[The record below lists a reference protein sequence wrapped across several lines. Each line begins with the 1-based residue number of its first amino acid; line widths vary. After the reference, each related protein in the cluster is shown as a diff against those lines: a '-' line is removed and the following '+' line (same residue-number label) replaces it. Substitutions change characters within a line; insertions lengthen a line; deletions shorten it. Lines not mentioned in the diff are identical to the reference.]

1 MERSITTIRSI
12 LAYRSIR
19 PAALL
24 CGLLAL
30 FVAAPAAHAAKELLQ
45 VFVAEPYLELRTGP
59 GRGYPVTQVVG
70 RGESVEIVKRRTDW
84 LKVRTERGVEGWAAQ
99 RDMVKTLLGDGTLLA
114 IDLGDRAGFT
124 SHRWEAGC
132 MVGDF
137 DGANLVSGYL
147 AFSLTDHLKVD
158 LSPSQFLGVTS
169 NAASADRSGYTLDL
183 GLNHVCAPEW
193 RFSPFVTLGGGLFN
207 VSRDPQNPQAVDR
220 HDQSAYYGAGFR
232 FYLTRRFFVRGEY
245 KNRIVFTSRN
255 DNEELEEW
263 KVGLA
268 FFF

>member
-12 LAYRSIR
+12 LACRSID
-19 PAALL
+19 PAVLL
-24 CGLLAL
+24 CGLLLL
-30 FVAAPAAHAAKELLQ
+30 FVAAPLAHAAEDYLQ

-70 RGESVEIVKRRTDW
+70 RGASVLVLKRRTDW
-84 LKVRTERGVEGWAAQ
+84 LKVRTERGIEGWAAQ
-99 RDMVKTLLGDGTLLA
+99 RAMTKTLLADGTLLR
-114 IDLGDRAGFT
+114 IELGDRAGFT
-124 SHRWEAGC
+124 SHRWEAGG

-147 AFSLTDHLKVD
+147 AFSLNDHLKID

-169 NAASADRSGYTLDL
+169 NAAPADRSGYTLDI
-183 GLNHVCAPEW
+183 GLNHVFVPEW

-207 VSRDPQNPQAVDR
+207 VNDDPQNPQAVDR
-220 HDQSAYYGAGFR
+220 HDESAYYGMGFR

-245 KNRIVFTSRN
+245 KNRVVFTSRN

>member
-1 MERSITTIRSI
+1 MERSISTIRSI
-12 LAYRSIR
+12 LTCRSID
-19 PAALL
+19 AAVLL
-24 CGLLAL
+24 CGLLTL
-30 FVAAPAAHAAKELLQ
+30 FVAAPAAHAAKEYLQ

-59 GRGYPVTQVVG
+59 GRGYPVTQAVG
-70 RGESVEIVKRRTDW
+70 RGESVEILKRRTDW

-99 RDMVKTLLGDGTLLA
+99 RDMVKTLLADGSYLK

-124 SHRWEAGC
+124 SHRWEAGA
-132 MVGDF
+132 MLGDF

-147 AFSLTDHLKVD
+147 SFSLNDQLKID
-158 LSPSQFLGVTS
+158 FSPSQFLGVTS
-169 NAASADRSGYTLDL
+169 NATPADRSGYTLDI
-183 GLNHVCAPEW
+183 GLNHVFFPEW

-207 VSRDPQNPQAVDR
+207 VNEDPQNPQAVDR

-245 KNRIVFTSRN
+245 KNRVVFTSRN

>member
-1 MERSITTIRSI
+1 M
-12 LAYRSIR
+12 LV
-19 PAALL
+19 
-24 CGLLAL
+24 
-30 FVAAPAAHAAKELLQ
+30 VAAPAALAAKELLQ
-45 VFVAEPYLELRTGP
+45 VFVAEPFLELRTGP

-70 RGESVEIVKRRTDW
+70 RGESVRVIKRRTDW

-99 RDMVKTLLGDGTLLA
+99 EAMVQTLLGDGTRLQ

-124 SHRWEAGC
+124 SHRYEAGGF
-132 MVGDF
+132 VGEF
-137 DGANLVSGYL
+137 DGANLVSAYG
-147 AFSLTDHLKVD
+147 AVSLTDHLKVD
-158 LSPSQFLGVTS
+158 ISVSQFLGVTS
-169 NAASADRSGYTLDL
+169 NAASTDRSGYTIDI
-183 GLNHVCAPEW
+183 GLNHVFMPEW

-207 VSRDPQNPQAVDR
+207 VDSDPQNPQTVDR
-220 HDQSAYYGAGFR
+220 KDQSAYAGAGFR

-245 KNRIVFTSRN
+245 KTRVVFTSRN

>member
-1 MERSITTIRSI
+1 MS
-12 LAYRSIR
+12 
-19 PAALL
+19 
-24 CGLLAL
+24 
-30 FVAAPAAHAAKELLQ
+30 VAAPAAHAAEEYLQ

-70 RGESVEIVKRRTDW
+70 RGESVEILKRRTDW
-84 LKVRTERGVEGWAAQ
+84 LKVRTERGIEGWAAQ
-99 RDMVKTLLGDGTLLA
+99 RDMVRTQLADGSYLA
-114 IDLGDRAGFT
+114 IDLGDRNGFR
-124 SHRWEAGC
+124 SHRWEAGG

-147 AFSLTDHLKVD
+147 AFSLNDHLKIDASV
-158 LSPSQFLGVTS
+158 SQFLGVTS
-169 NAASADRSGYTLDL
+169 NATPADRSGDTLDI
-183 GLNHVCAPEW
+183 GLNHVFFPEW

-207 VSRDPQNPQAVDR
+207 VNEDPQNPQAVDR
-220 HDQSAYYGAGFR
+220 HDESAYYGAGFR

-245 KNRIVFTSRN
+245 KHRVVFTSRN